1 MHLYLLWIAVVVT
14 SLLHHVFIEI
24 VRPETVYKVFMPR
37 LTMSGFRFQ
46 GTWWVFS
53 KGDAA

>member
-1 MHLYLLWIAVVVT
+1 MHLYLLWTAVAVT

-24 VRPETVYKVFMPR
+24 VRPETLYKVFMPR

-46 GTWWVFS
+46 GMWWVFS

>member
-46 GTWWVFS
+46 GMWWVFS